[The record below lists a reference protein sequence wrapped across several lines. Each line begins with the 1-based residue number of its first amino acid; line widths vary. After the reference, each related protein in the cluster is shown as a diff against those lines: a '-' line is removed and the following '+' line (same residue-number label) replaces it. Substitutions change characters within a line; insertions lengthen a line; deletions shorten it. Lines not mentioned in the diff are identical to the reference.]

1 VCHFVLF
8 LNHRLNTYDRDI
20 HWGNVLVSIRY
31 CTGEVGPVFESIE
44 AVISDLG
51 EGQQIRTQSH
61 GRTYYGNE
69 AFWAPEVRKGQHH
82 TAASDIYAIGC
93 LFLEMVQLHW
103 GLVQPKE
110 PGSTAQEIRRELLA
124 IIMACLETNA
134 EDRPEARELAY
145 ELDDLEFPSKDDK
158 DQQGEETEVLAIEPE
173 RLQLL
178 LEERCNPKEEQN
190 EEGDDIVV

>member
-8 LNHRLNTYDRDI
+8 LNHRLNPYDRDI

-31 CTGEVGPVFESIE
+31 CTGDVGPIPESIE

-51 EGQQIRTQSH
+51 EGQQISTQSH

-82 TAASDIYAIGC
+82 TPASDIYAIGC

-103 GLVQPKE
+103 DRVQPKE
-110 PGSTAQEIRRELLA
+110 PGSTAREVQRGPLEI
-124 IIMACLETNA
+124 IIACLETNA
-134 EDRPEARELAY
+134 GDRPKARELAY
-145 ELDDLEFPSKDDK
+145 KLDDFVFPSKDDK
-158 DQQGEETEVLAIEPE
+158 EQQGEETEFVAIDPE
-173 RLQLL
+173 RLQVF
-178 LEERCNPKEEQN
+178 LEERRTPKAEQKEE
-190 EEGDDIVV
+190 EDDIVV